1 MAEHAIF
8 GRYWE
13 ADSPIHKLDA
23 RTKFL
28 GVIFMMII
36 TFSATNFGALILV
49 AVAVMALFRISRI
62 PLKRA
67 LQSIVRYC
75 SSSFSRRFSTCSG
88 CREAQRFSS
97 LAPSR

>member
-49 AVAVMALFRISRI
+49 AVAVMAFFRISRI
-62 PLKRA
+62 PLKQA
-67 LQSIVRYC
+67 LQSIVPLL
-75 SSSFSRRFSTCSG
+75 FIIVLTALFNLFWMQGGTTLF
-88 CREAQRFSS
+88 E
-97 LAPSR
+97 